1 MYLRNPPRRT
11 AWEDLEALV
20 LEEVEA
26 LSRPSP
32 AVEIV
37 APPFACDE
45 DFLARAS
52 AYFAGHDDPE
62 GLLERLCSLPGLLC
76 PEASPESKPESDS
89 AEAAHPAP
97 PDGDQGPA
105 A

>member
-1 MYLRNPPRRT
+1 MYPHNRPPRT
-11 AWEDLEALV
+11 AWRDLDALV

-32 AVEIV
+32 TLEIV

-45 DFLARAS
+45 DFLARSS
-52 AYFAGHDDPE
+52 AYFAGHDNPE
-62 GLLERLCSLPGLLC
+62 ALLERLCILPVLLR
-76 PEASPESKPESDS
+76 PDAALESEPESDS
-89 AEAAHPAP
+89 AEAAQPAP
-97 PDGDQGPA
+97 PDGGQEPA